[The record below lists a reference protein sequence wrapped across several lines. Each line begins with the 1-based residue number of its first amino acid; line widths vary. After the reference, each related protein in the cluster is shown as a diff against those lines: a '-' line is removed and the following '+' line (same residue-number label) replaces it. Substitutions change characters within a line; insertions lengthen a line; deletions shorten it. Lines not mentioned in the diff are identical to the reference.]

1 MLVAVVVA
9 AAGKEG
15 HELSLHLL
23 LQQQLLPLQQNL
35 LQQERLLRVWVHSG
49 VSGILQRCE

>member
-1 MLVAVVVA
+1 MLVAVVV

-23 LQQQLLPLQQNL
+23 LQQQLLPLQQHL